1 MAQNGAS
8 TFANGGRKPSNKPRS
23 DAFSLPGIDENEL
36 RARIYAKPQ
45 LKPNP
50 KALRFS
56 GPTPVQLKKNIPT
69 APRLEPLPNLARYQE
84 RQKSL
89 PYTPTSG
96 KTKTPTPPSSSEP
109 EKKKA
114 CRRDVVEPLERV
126 TSPLPSLPDDLKNKQ
141 DKIDSVAQVNAR
153 APQRKGSPKQKTN
166 GHAFAN
172 GGAVVEKTDVIPEGL
187 RDPLQII
194 SLIKENSKLGFLYM
208 TPAVD
213 RSSIEY
219 NPYNLKIVKH
229 SEIDHSDYYTISFEG
244 VTHTCDNEAEFTG
257 LERWEKEYK
266 DYKRLVKIP
275 TFANFR
281 MWKAFVVWRKNV
293 KTKKVTQCKNQLQE
307 NLFIVNASLRPAL
320 LNVREMCYRISDM
333 GLCRVEK
340 GHTYTL
346 DEFRN
351 AQFEQLEEVA
361 GRLAE
366 FRDLVKEVV
375 RSACRTALLE
385 AGFTPDDY
393 FMDMESPMGMYADEY
408 GGPAHSMSS
417 YLMPSG
423 YEMDMYGDAPDKMT
437 YTEQANKRSHCKR
450 LTSFIRLADYLI
462 VNTMHV
468 LAANSVA
475 TLLNYLEEQLQHT
488 PTPAQI
494 QGTSEEMEQEEEK
507 PEGEGIEQKDEQGEL
522 HPLYTTELLLEPQM
536 LLFSPGL
543 DDFQDG
549 LGEVIKKF
557 QDAVLSVQNLVP
569 DQYFDAFTQ
578 PFINGK
584 VEEKT
589 AGDGP
594 SLATMFEDDRHLQGI
609 IQSIK
614 DAISSA
620 FDSAWQYAN
629 TFEPYRQFY
638 QENESLDLEG
648 IRQEEHDVHFFSNSL
663 DKYNSEHEQAVSI
676 LEHRPIGMILVDC
689 KKLKEVLIP
698 SPLKCLEVINDIL
711 PKLAKMRTDTLME
724 FCQDAQFKLEAVPS
738 STTEYVESLSFLDT
752 IQEKVDDIERD
763 ATVVKELYDLIETYK
778 VPTPPEDLAV
788 YQTLRPT
795 VTAVRNVID
804 KSLAERDAN
813 IDKMCTHI
821 DKDIVVLGK
830 EVKEVK
836 QKAQDPKI
844 LDSSS
849 QSQDIIHYLE
859 VLIEKMDSLNNL
871 ALTYKSHQKNF
882 KVEVAKFEEL
892 EEVHAELKL
901 KQALWNSLVEWDVV
915 TDEWLELPFEE
926 LNPETL
932 SNQVMKYAK
941 TVMQLE
947 KGLPPNSVVPIL
959 KDKVEGMRHKLPVIT
974 NLRNPALKPRH
985 WEHIQQIFGY
995 HFTEE
1000 EPLTLGLLN
1009 KIDAFDHT
1017 EAIEEV
1023 SGQASSEASL
1033 EGILKKVEDSWKQT
1047 EFIVLPHR
1055 DSKDVFI
1062 LGGIDDIQ
1070 ALLDDSMINISTI
1083 AGSRHVGPIRPRVDD
1098 WQRQLHLFSETLD
1111 EWMTCQRNWLY
1122 LESIFSAPDIQR
1134 QLPAEA
1140 KMFLT
1145 VDKSWKE
1152 VMRKVHRLP
1161 NALRA
1166 ATQPGLLEIFQNN
1179 NALLDQIQKCLEAY
1193 LESKCVI
1200 FPRFYFLSNDELLEI
1215 LSQTR
1220 NPHAVQPHLQ
1230 KCFDAISKLEFG
1242 SAAQPP
1248 PTPSAAEKPVTPTGE
1263 RPASAGKAAET
1274 KTNDILAMISP
1285 EGERVGLTKGLKARG
1300 NVEDWLGKVEES
1312 MVSSLRKL
1320 AKASI
1325 ADYESRPREE
1335 WVTLHPSQVVLT
1347 VSQTMWCRDITEC
1360 LVTEGDRLEAMK
1372 EAEQMCVTNLN
1383 KLAALVRGELP
1394 KLTRNILCALITID
1408 VHARDIVTGMVEHQ
1422 VDNVNSFE
1430 WVKQLRYYWDPDL
1443 DNCVVR
1449 MSNSLYIYGY
1459 EYLGASPRLVIT
1471 PLTDRCYLCLMG
1483 ALQLDLGG
1491 APAGPAGTGKTETT
1505 KDLAKAL
1512 AKQCVVFNC
1521 SEGLDFK
1528 MMGRFFSG
1536 LAQSG
1541 AWCCFDEF
1549 NRIDIEVL
1557 SVIAQQLLTIRNAKV
1572 AKASRFMFE
1581 GREIKLIPSCAAFI
1595 TMNPGYAG
1603 RTELPDNL
1611 KALFRPM
1618 AMMVPDYA
1626 LIAEV
1631 ILYSEGFESSKNL
1644 ARKMVQM
1651 YRLCSEQL
1659 SQQDHYDFGMR
1670 AVKSVLVMA
1679 GALKRGNPNL
1689 NEDIVL
1695 IRALRDSNLPK
1706 FLKQDAELFR
1716 AILSDLFP
1724 GKEIPDHDYGKLQAT
1739 IEECLLKKGCQVVP
1753 SMVKKTIQLYETM
1766 IVRHGVMTVGPTG
1779 GGKTTSYE
1787 VLKDT
1792 LTTLHEEGDEN
1803 PYYQKV
1809 RTYVLNPKAV
1819 SMGELYGEINKLT
1832 MEWRDGL
1839 MAVTVRVCVQDTTE
1853 DHKWIVCDG
1862 PVDAL
1867 WIENMNTV
1875 LDDNKML
1882 CLANSERIKLNNTI
1896 HMLFEVQDLAVASP
1910 ATVSRCGMVYMD
1922 PYELGW
1928 RPYVKSWMQ
1937 RTCTKMKD
1945 ETKEYLMNLFE
1956 NYVDNGLNFAR
1967 KKCVQAMQQ
1976 VDINKVTTMCC
1987 LLESFFFPE
1996 KGGPDFNMDAN
2007 KLHSLI
2013 CTAFLFSFLWS
2024 IGGNL
2029 VESSMDAFDTFSRDL
2044 FSDTQ
2049 DVKLPGSGDLFSYF
2063 VDFDTRRL
2071 EPWEKI
2077 IPSFKYS
2084 PEIPYFDLLV
2094 PTVDTVRYGF
2104 LMEKLLVVNRSVMFT
2119 GTTGVGKSVVAKGL
2133 LTDISDK
2140 ANYVPIMMNFSAQ
2153 TSSQRTQEMIE
2164 VKLEKKRKNILG
2176 APAGKRM
2183 IIFVDD
2189 LNMPKLDTYGAQ
2201 PPIELLRQ
2209 YQDFRGFYDREKLF
2223 WKEIHDM
2230 TICAACAPPGGGR
2243 NPVTP
2248 RFLRHFSMF
2257 SIPSSAEHT
2266 LKHIFK
2272 SIVSGFLVDFP
2283 QDVRGC
2289 ADAIV
2294 GASVEIYVR
2303 MSTDLL
2309 PTPAK
2314 SHYVFNLRDLSKCI
2328 QGVLQADP
2336 GVIRDAGQ
2344 IFRLFCHEAQ
2354 RVFHDR
2360 LINKEDKRY
2369 FNAIMSEMAQKHFS
2383 QNVQA
2388 EKFETAPI
2396 LFGDFMKMGAD
2407 PSDRIYEEL
2416 ADISKVKNLL
2426 ADYLD
2431 DYNMNSSK
2439 EMKLVFFMDAIE
2451 HVSRIARMVRQPRGN
2466 ALLVGVGGTGKQS
2479 LTRLA
2484 CHMSGYLCFQIELTR
2499 GYDYSSFR
2507 EDLKKL
2513 YTSAG
2518 VEGKN
2523 TVFLFTDTQI
2533 VVEEFLEDINNIL
2546 NSGEVPNLFEAEE
2559 YEQVL
2564 NGTRPHAKDAGVP
2577 EGDRDAVFNH
2587 FISRVRNNLHV
2598 VLCMSPVGD
2607 AFRTR
2612 CRMFPSLVNCCTID
2626 WFTEWPRE
2634 ALLSVSKNFFEEVD
2648 LGAGDVKERV
2658 AEMCVEIHTSVS
2670 SMADRFYAEL
2680 RRRYYTTP
2688 TSYLELIN
2696 LYLSMLDDKRRQ
2708 LIGARDRVKNG
2719 LKKLLET
2726 NDLVDN
2732 MQVELVALEPQL
2744 KQKSLD
2750 VEKLMDK
2757 LQTDQEEADKVR
2769 KVVSAEEE
2777 VAKGKADETQAIAA
2791 EAQKDLDEA
2800 LPALDAANKAL
2811 DSLDKSDISELRVFT
2826 SPPELVMTVMES
2838 ICILLNSKP
2847 DWAAAKSLLG
2857 DAKFLTR
2864 LMEYNKDN
2872 IPDSTLKKLKKYIDN
2887 PKFTPENVEKVSKA
2901 CRSMVMWVRA
2911 MDLYARVFRTVEP
2924 KKKRLAA
2931 AQVELDAVMATLK
2944 EKQDSLAAVEEKI
2957 AELQAAY
2964 DNSIAEKETLT
2975 KNIAQTAA
2983 RLKRASKLTTALG
2996 DEQGRWTENVAAF
3009 ELEIGN
3015 VVGNVFVAAACV
3027 AYFGAF
3033 TSLYRQE
3040 LISSWIQRC
3049 KELEI
3054 PVSDDFSLINVLA
3067 DPFEIRQWNA
3077 DGLPRD
3083 SVSIENAILV
3093 TRGRRWP
3100 LMIDPQDQANRWIRA
3115 KEAKNGLKV
3124 IKLTDQN
3131 FLRTLENCI
3140 RIGMPVLLEEVG
3152 ETLDPALEPI
3162 LLKQTFTQGGRLLIR
3177 LGDSDIDYDKNFKF
3191 YMTTKLA
3198 NPHYLPEVCIKVTI
3212 INFTVTKSGLE
3223 DQLLSD
3229 VVRLER
3235 PDLEDQRNQLIVRI
3249 NSDKNQLKA
3258 IEDRILKLLF
3268 HSEGN
3273 ILDDEVLINTLNESK
3288 VTSGVISTRLKEA
3301 ETTEEKITLAREKY
3315 RPVATRGSVMY
3326 FVVASMAEVDT
3337 MYQYSLKYFK
3347 QLFNT
3352 CIENS
3357 EKTDDLDKRLQILL
3371 ANCTS
3376 SVYTNVARGLFEK
3389 DKLVFSFML
3398 CGEIMR
3404 QREDISDDEWN
3415 FFLRGS
3421 GSLDKERPSKPDI
3434 AWLTEQTWNTC
3445 CDLEDSLPAF
3455 GGLKQEIVS
3464 KPVIVKIGSI
3474 EACANSPLLT
3484 AGKEDSDGRSTAT
3497 SESTEATEEAEE
3509 QSSLVDRLSSFQKL
3523 VFIKAFREE
3532 KVVFAAVDFVC
3543 ENLGKTFVE
3552 SPSIDLNTLYSD
3564 VGPTTPLIFILSTG
3578 SDPMNAF
3585 LRFARD
3591 MSYSERIQ
3599 AISLGQGQGP
3609 VAEKMIANAT
3619 KTGDWIFLQNCHLAA
3634 SWMLAMETLIKNLSS
3649 PEAEVHEDFRL
3660 FLSSMPTKSFP
3671 VTVLQNS
3678 VKVTN
3683 EPPKGLRANAKRAFG
3698 ELSSDSFENHILGV
3712 TWRKLVFGICFFHAI
3727 IQERKKFGPLGWNIK
3742 YEFNDSDRE
3751 SALDNLKMFL
3761 AEGQI
3766 PWDAL
3771 TFITGE
3777 ITYGGR
3783 VTDAWDQRCLT
3794 TILGRFFA
3802 PAILE
3807 DGYKFSESGIYF
3819 PPGFDGLPEYRD
3831 YIDSLPIADEPEVFG
3846 MHNNANIAF
3855 QTQETNALITTVLE
3869 VQPRLASGGSGK
3881 TSDEIVYELADSI
3894 LSKLPVLLD
3903 MEKADK
3909 AIFDTDEKG
3918 RVNSLTTVL
3927 GQEVDRFNSL
3937 LKVIKT
3943 SLQQLQKAIKGLV
3956 VMSLELDKVYT
3967 NFLNNQVPTMWAN
3980 AAYPSLKPLGSW
3992 VKDLL
3997 LRCMFIEQ
4005 WIERGAPKSFWISG
4019 FFYPQGFLTGTLQ
4032 NHARKYNQPIDQLSF
4047 HYNVL
4052 PHYRSQ
4058 EEVSEARAKL
4068 GPDDTLPMDEEIE
4081 SPEDG
4086 VLVHGLFIDAA
4097 RWDDDKMMLGDAL
4110 DGEMNPPCPI
4120 LHMEP
4125 RMNYTPDPSLYTSPL
4140 YKTSARA
4147 GVLSTTGHSTNFVVA
4162 VYLPTDLSSDFW
4174 IEKGTALLCQLNE

>member
-1 MAQNGAS
+1 M
-8 TFANGGRKPSNKPRS
+8 
-23 DAFSLPGIDENEL
+23 SLFGVG
-36 RARIYAKPQ
+36 PQ
-45 LKPNP
+45 E
-50 KALRFS
+50 A
-56 GPTPVQLKKNIPT
+56 
-69 APRLEPLPNLARYQE
+69 
-84 RQKSL
+84 
-89 PYTPTSG
+89 
-96 KTKTPTPPSSSEP
+96 
-109 EKKKA
+109 
-114 CRRDVVEPLERV
+114 
-126 TSPLPSLPDDLKNKQ
+126 
-141 DKIDSVAQVNAR
+141 
-153 APQRKGSPKQKTN
+153 RKG
-166 GHAFAN
+166 
-172 GGAVVEKTDVIPEGL
+172 
-187 RDPLQII
+187 
-194 SLIKENSKLGFLYM
+194 
-208 TPAVD
+208 
-213 RSSIEY
+213 
-219 NPYNLKIVKH
+219 
-229 SEIDHSDYYTISFEG
+229 
-244 VTHTCDNEAEFTG
+244 
-257 LERWEKEYK
+257 
-266 DYKRLVKIP
+266 
-275 TFANFR
+275 
-281 MWKAFVVWRKNV
+281 
-293 KTKKVTQCKNQLQE
+293 
-307 NLFIVNASLRPAL
+307 
-320 LNVREMCYRISDM
+320 
-333 GLCRVEK
+333 
-340 GHTYTL
+340 
-346 DEFRN
+346 
-351 AQFEQLEEVA
+351 
-361 GRLAE
+361 
-366 FRDLVKEVV
+366 
-375 RSACRTALLE
+375 
-385 AGFTPDDY
+385 
-393 FMDMESPMGMYADEY
+393 
-408 GGPAHSMSS
+408 
-417 YLMPSG
+417 
-423 YEMDMYGDAPDKMT
+423 
-437 YTEQANKRSHCKR
+437 
-450 LTSFIRLADYLI
+450 
-462 VNTMHV
+462 
-468 LAANSVA
+468 
-475 TLLNYLEEQLQHT
+475 
-488 PTPAQI
+488 
-494 QGTSEEMEQEEEK
+494 
-507 PEGEGIEQKDEQGEL
+507 
-522 HPLYTTELLLEPQM
+522 
-536 LLFSPGL
+536 
-543 DDFQDG
+543 
-549 LGEVIKKF
+549 
-557 QDAVLSVQNLVP
+557 
-569 DQYFDAFTQ
+569 
-578 PFINGK
+578 GK
-584 VEEKT
+584 V
-589 AGDGP
+589 
-594 SLATMFEDDRHLQGI
+594 LV
-609 IQSIK
+609 QSI
-614 DAISSA
+614 
-620 FDSAWQYAN
+620 
-629 TFEPYRQFY
+629 
-638 QENESLDLEG
+638 L
-648 IRQEEHDVHFFSNSL
+648 V
-663 DKYNSEHEQAVSI
+663 YNNDRPRGKGGKVLVQSI
-676 LEHRPIGMILVDC
+676 L
-689 KKLKEVLIP
+689 
-698 SPLKCLEVINDIL
+698 
-711 PKLAKMRTDTLME
+711 
-724 FCQDAQFKLEAVPS
+724 
-738 STTEYVESLSFLDT
+738 
-752 IQEKVDDIERD
+752 
-763 ATVVKELYDLIETYK
+763 
-778 VPTPPEDLAV
+778 
-788 YQTLRPT
+788 
-795 VTAVRNVID
+795 
-804 KSLAERDAN
+804 
-813 IDKMCTHI
+813 
-821 DKDIVVLGK
+821 
-830 EVKEVK
+830 
-836 QKAQDPKI
+836 
-844 LDSSS
+844 
-849 QSQDIIHYLE
+849 
-859 VLIEKMDSLNNL
+859 
-871 ALTYKSHQKNF
+871 
-882 KVEVAKFEEL
+882 
-892 EEVHAELKL
+892 
-901 KQALWNSLVEWDVV
+901 
-915 TDEWLELPFEE
+915 
-926 LNPETL
+926 
-932 SNQVMKYAK
+932 
-941 TVMQLE
+941 
-947 KGLPPNSVVPIL
+947 
-959 KDKVEGMRHKLPVIT
+959 
-974 NLRNPALKPRH
+974 
-985 WEHIQQIFGY
+985 
-995 HFTEE
+995 
-1000 EPLTLGLLN
+1000 
-1009 KIDAFDHT
+1009 
-1017 EAIEEV
+1017 
-1023 SGQASSEASL
+1023 
-1033 EGILKKVEDSWKQT
+1033 
-1047 EFIVLPHR
+1047 
-1055 DSKDVFI
+1055 
-1062 LGGIDDIQ
+1062 
-1070 ALLDDSMINISTI
+1070 
-1083 AGSRHVGPIRPRVDD
+1083 
-1098 WQRQLHLFSETLD
+1098 
-1111 EWMTCQRNWLY
+1111 
-1122 LESIFSAPDIQR
+1122 
-1134 QLPAEA
+1134 
-1140 KMFLT
+1140 
-1145 VDKSWKE
+1145 
-1152 VMRKVHRLP
+1152 
-1161 NALRA
+1161 
-1166 ATQPGLLEIFQNN
+1166 
-1179 NALLDQIQKCLEAY
+1179 
-1193 LESKCVI
+1193 
-1200 FPRFYFLSNDELLEI
+1200 
-1215 LSQTR
+1215 
-1220 NPHAVQPHLQ
+1220 
-1230 KCFDAISKLEFG
+1230 
-1242 SAAQPP
+1242 
-1248 PTPSAAEKPVTPTGE
+1248 
-1263 RPASAGKAAET
+1263 
-1274 KTNDILAMISP
+1274 
-1285 EGERVGLTKGLKARG
+1285 
-1300 NVEDWLGKVEES
+1300 
-1312 MVSSLRKL
+1312 
-1320 AKASI
+1320 
-1325 ADYESRPREE
+1325 
-1335 WVTLHPSQVVLT
+1335 
-1347 VSQTMWCRDITEC
+1347 
-1360 LVTEGDRLEAMK
+1360 
-1372 EAEQMCVTNLN
+1372 
-1383 KLAALVRGELP
+1383 
-1394 KLTRNILCALITID
+1394 
-1408 VHARDIVTGMVEHQ
+1408 
-1422 VDNVNSFE
+1422 
-1430 WVKQLRYYWDPDL
+1430 
-1443 DNCVVR
+1443 
-1449 MSNSLYIYGY
+1449 
-1459 EYLGASPRLVIT
+1459 
-1471 PLTDRCYLCLMG
+1471 
-1483 ALQLDLGG
+1483 
-1491 APAGPAGTGKTETT
+1491 
-1505 KDLAKAL
+1505 
-1512 AKQCVVFNC
+1512 
-1521 SEGLDFK
+1521 
-1528 MMGRFFSG
+1528 
-1536 LAQSG
+1536 
-1541 AWCCFDEF
+1541 
-1549 NRIDIEVL
+1549 
-1557 SVIAQQLLTIRNAKV
+1557 
-1572 AKASRFMFE
+1572 
-1581 GREIKLIPSCAAFI
+1581 
-1595 TMNPGYAG
+1595 
-1603 RTELPDNL
+1603 
-1611 KALFRPM
+1611 
-1618 AMMVPDYA
+1618 
-1626 LIAEV
+1626 
-1631 ILYSEGFESSKNL
+1631 
-1644 ARKMVQM
+1644 
-1651 YRLCSEQL
+1651 
-1659 SQQDHYDFGMR
+1659 
-1670 AVKSVLVMA
+1670 
-1679 GALKRGNPNL
+1679 
-1689 NEDIVL
+1689 
-1695 IRALRDSNLPK
+1695 
-1706 FLKQDAELFR
+1706 
-1716 AILSDLFP
+1716 
-1724 GKEIPDHDYGKLQAT
+1724 
-1739 IEECLLKKGCQVVP
+1739 
-1753 SMVKKTIQLYETM
+1753 
-1766 IVRHGVMTVGPTG
+1766 
-1779 GGKTTSYE
+1779 
-1787 VLKDT
+1787 
-1792 LTTLHEEGDEN
+1792 
-1803 PYYQKV
+1803 
-1809 RTYVLNPKAV
+1809 
-1819 SMGELYGEINKLT
+1819 
-1832 MEWRDGL
+1832 
-1839 MAVTVRVCVQDTTE
+1839 
-1853 DHKWIVCDG
+1853 
-1862 PVDAL
+1862 
-1867 WIENMNTV
+1867 
-1875 LDDNKML
+1875 
-1882 CLANSERIKLNNTI
+1882 
-1896 HMLFEVQDLAVASP
+1896 
-1910 ATVSRCGMVYMD
+1910 
-1922 PYELGW
+1922 
-1928 RPYVKSWMQ
+1928 
-1937 RTCTKMKD
+1937 
-1945 ETKEYLMNLFE
+1945 EYLMNLFE

-1996 KGGPDFNMDAN
+1996 RGGPDFNMDTN

-2013 CTAFLFSFLWS
+2013 CTAFLFAFLWS

-2029 VESSMDAFDTFSRDL
+2029 VESSMDAFDSFARDL
-2044 FSDTQ
+2044 FSDTH

-2084 PEIPYFDLLV
+2084 SDIPYFDLLV
-2094 PTVDTVRYGF
+2094 PTVDTVRFGF
-2104 LMEKLLVVNRSVMFT
+2104 LMEKLLAINRSVMFT

-2133 LTDISDK
+2133 LNDISEK

-2283 QDVRGC
+2283 QDVRNC

-2336 GVIRDAGQ
+2336 GVIRDGGQ

-2369 FNAIMSEMAQKHFS
+2369 FNTILSEMSQKHFS
-2383 QNVQA
+2383 QNV
-2388 EKFETAPI
+2388 EPTTFETTPI

-2407 PSDRIYEEL
+2407 PADRIYEEL
-2416 ADISKVKNLL
+2416 ADINKVKSLL

-2499 GYDYSSFR
+2499 GYDYSAFR

-2513 YTSAG
+2513 YNSAG

-2546 NSGEVPNLFEAEE
+2546 NSGEVPNLFEPEE

-2564 NGTRPHAKDAGVP
+2564 NGTRPHAKEAGVP

-2648 LGAGDVKERV
+2648 LGEGDVKERV

-2757 LQTDQEEADKVR
+2757 LQTDQDEADKVR

-2811 DSLDKSDISELRVFT
+2811 DSLDKSDISELKVFT
-2826 SPPELVMTVMES
+2826 TPPELVMTVMES
-2838 ICILLNSKP
+2838 ICILLNAKP
-2847 DWAAAKSLLG
+2847 DWATAKSILG
-2857 DAKFLTR
+2857 DPKFLSK

-2872 IPDSTLKKLKKYIDN
+2872 IADSTLKKLKKYIDN
-2887 PKFTPENVEKVSKA
+2887 PKFTPEIVEKVSKA

-3033 TSLYRQE
+3033 TSLYRHE
-3040 LISSWIQRC
+3040 LISSWIERC
-3049 KELEI
+3049 KDLGI

-3067 DPFEIRQWNA
+3067 DPYEIRQWNA

-3301 ETTEEKITLAREKY
+3301 EMTEEKITAAREKY

-3371 ANCTS
+3371 TNCTS

-3404 QREDISDDEWN
+3404 QREDISDAEWN

-3421 GSLDKERPSKPDI
+3421 GSLDKERPAKPDVP
-3434 AWLTEQTWNTC
+3434 WLSEHTWNTC

-3455 GGLKQEIVS
+3455 SGLKQEIVS
-3464 KPVIVKIGSI
+3464 KPIVVKIGSV
-3474 EACANSPLLT
+3474 EACPNAPLLS
-3484 AGKEDSDGRSTAT
+3484 AGNEGSDGRSTAT
-3497 SESTEATEEAEE
+3497 SESTEATEEGEE
-3509 QSSLVDRLSSFQKL
+3509 QTSLADGLTSFQKL
-3523 VFIKAFREE
+3523 VFVKAFREE

-3552 SPSIDLNTLYSD
+3552 SPSIDLNTLYAD
-3564 VGPTTPLIFILSTG
+3564 VGPVTPLIFILSTG

-3585 LRFARD
+3585 LRFARE

-3619 KTGDWIFLQNCHLAA
+3619 KTGDWVFLQNCHLAA
-3634 SWMLAMETLIKNLSS
+3634 SWMLAMETTIKNLSS

-3660 FLSSMPTKSFP
+3660 FLSSMPSKSFP

-3698 ELSSDSFENHILGV
+3698 ELSSDTFENHILGV
-3712 TWRKLVFGICFFHAI
+3712 TWRKLVFGICFFHSI

-3794 TILGRFFA
+3794 TILGRFFS
-3802 PAILE
+3802 PTILE
-3807 DGYKFSESGIYF
+3807 DGYKFSQSGIYF
-3819 PPGFDGLPEYRD
+3819 PPGFDALPEYRD

-3855 QTQETNALITTVLE
+3855 QTQETNALITAVLE

-3894 LSKLPVLLD
+3894 LSKLPALLD

-3909 AIFDTDEKG
+3909 SMFETDEKG

-3927 GQEVDRFNSL
+3927 GQEVDRFNNL
-3937 LKVIKT
+3937 LKVIKN

-3980 AAYPSLKPLGSW
+3980 AAYPSLKPLASW

-4005 WIERGAPKSFWISG
+4005 WIVHGAPKCFWISG
-4019 FFYPQGFLTGTLQ
+4019 FFFPQGFLTGTLQ
-4032 NHARKYNQPIDQLSF
+4032 NHARKYNLPIDELSF

-4052 PHYRSQ
+4052 PHYRNQ

-4068 GPDDTLPMDEEIE
+4068 DPDATLPMDEEIE

-4097 RWDDDKMMLGDAL
+4097 RWDDEKMMLGDAL

-4162 VYLPTDLSSDFW
+4162 VYLPTDLPSDFW
-4174 IEKGTALLCQLNE
+4174 IEKGTALLSQEYERRNFEGDFDPPILKIAQILISNWASGVDNLTGQEPLETKKDVNLERKAIGDLHFDGKVGKSWVQKLL

>member
-153 APQRKGSPKQKTN
+153 TPQRKGSPKQKTN

-536 LLFSPGL
+536 LLFFPGL

-620 FDSAWQYAN
+620 FDSAWHYAN

-638 QENESLDLEG
+638 QENESLDLEV

-1360 LVTEGDRLEAMK
+1360 LVTEGDRLEAMR

-1882 CLANSERIKLNNTI
+1882 CLANSERIKLNNTM

-2013 CTAFLFSFLWS
+2013 CAAFLFSFLWS

-2164 VKLEKKRKNILG
+2164 VKLEKKRKNIL
-2176 APAGKRM
+2176 
-2183 IIFVDD
+2183 
-2189 LNMPKLDTYGAQ
+2189 
-2201 PPIELLRQ
+2201 
-2209 YQDFRGFYDREKLF
+2209 
-2223 WKEIHDM
+2223 
-2230 TICAACAPPGGGR
+2230 
-2243 NPVTP
+2243 
-2248 RFLRHFSMF
+2248 
-2257 SIPSSAEHT
+2257 
-2266 LKHIFK
+2266 
-2272 SIVSGFLVDFP
+2272 
-2283 QDVRGC
+2283 
-2289 ADAIV
+2289 
-2294 GASVEIYVR
+2294 
-2303 MSTDLL
+2303 
-2309 PTPAK
+2309 
-2314 SHYVFNLRDLSKCI
+2314 
-2328 QGVLQADP
+2328 
-2336 GVIRDAGQ
+2336 
-2344 IFRLFCHEAQ
+2344 
-2354 RVFHDR
+2354 
-2360 LINKEDKRY
+2360 
-2369 FNAIMSEMAQKHFS
+2369 
-2383 QNVQA
+2383 
-2388 EKFETAPI
+2388 
-2396 LFGDFMKMGAD
+2396 
-2407 PSDRIYEEL
+2407 
-2416 ADISKVKNLL
+2416 
-2426 ADYLD
+2426 
-2431 DYNMNSSK
+2431 
-2439 EMKLVFFMDAIE
+2439 
-2451 HVSRIARMVRQPRGN
+2451 
-2466 ALLVGVGGTGKQS
+2466 
-2479 LTRLA
+2479 
-2484 CHMSGYLCFQIELTR
+2484 
-2499 GYDYSSFR
+2499 
-2507 EDLKKL
+2507 
-2513 YTSAG
+2513 
-2518 VEGKN
+2518 
-2523 TVFLFTDTQI
+2523 
-2533 VVEEFLEDINNIL
+2533 
-2546 NSGEVPNLFEAEE
+2546 
-2559 YEQVL
+2559 
-2564 NGTRPHAKDAGVP
+2564 
-2577 EGDRDAVFNH
+2577 
-2587 FISRVRNNLHV
+2587 
-2598 VLCMSPVGD
+2598 
-2607 AFRTR
+2607 
-2612 CRMFPSLVNCCTID
+2612 
-2626 WFTEWPRE
+2626 
-2634 ALLSVSKNFFEEVD
+2634 
-2648 LGAGDVKERV
+2648 
-2658 AEMCVEIHTSVS
+2658 
-2670 SMADRFYAEL
+2670 
-2680 RRRYYTTP
+2680 
-2688 TSYLELIN
+2688 
-2696 LYLSMLDDKRRQ
+2696 
-2708 LIGARDRVKNG
+2708 
-2719 LKKLLET
+2719 
-2726 NDLVDN
+2726 
-2732 MQVELVALEPQL
+2732 
-2744 KQKSLD
+2744 
-2750 VEKLMDK
+2750 
-2757 LQTDQEEADKVR
+2757 
-2769 KVVSAEEE
+2769 
-2777 VAKGKADETQAIAA
+2777 
-2791 EAQKDLDEA
+2791 
-2800 LPALDAANKAL
+2800 
-2811 DSLDKSDISELRVFT
+2811 
-2826 SPPELVMTVMES
+2826 
-2838 ICILLNSKP
+2838 
-2847 DWAAAKSLLG
+2847 
-2857 DAKFLTR
+2857 
-2864 LMEYNKDN
+2864 
-2872 IPDSTLKKLKKYIDN
+2872 
-2887 PKFTPENVEKVSKA
+2887 
-2901 CRSMVMWVRA
+2901 
-2911 MDLYARVFRTVEP
+2911 DLY
-2924 KKKRLAA
+2924 
-2931 AQVELDAVMATLK
+2931 
-2944 EKQDSLAAVEEKI
+2944 SL
-2957 AELQAAY
+2957 
-2964 DNSIAEKETLT
+2964 
-2975 KNIAQTAA
+2975 
-2983 RLKRASKLTTALG
+2983 
-2996 DEQGRWTENVAAF
+2996 
-3009 ELEIGN
+3009 
-3015 VVGNVFVAAACV
+3015 
-3027 AYFGAF
+3027 
-3033 TSLYRQE
+3033 
-3040 LISSWIQRC
+3040 
-3049 KELEI
+3049 
-3054 PVSDDFSLINVLA
+3054 
-3067 DPFEIRQWNA
+3067 
-3077 DGLPRD
+3077 
-3083 SVSIENAILV
+3083 
-3093 TRGRRWP
+3093 
-3100 LMIDPQDQANRWIRA
+3100 M
-3115 KEAKNGLKV
+3115 
-3124 IKLTDQN
+3124 
-3131 FLRTLENCI
+3131 
-3140 RIGMPVLLEEVG
+3140 
-3152 ETLDPALEPI
+3152 
-3162 LLKQTFTQGGRLLIR
+3162 
-3177 LGDSDIDYDKNFKF
+3177 
-3191 YMTTKLA
+3191 
-3198 NPHYLPEVCIKVTI
+3198 
-3212 INFTVTKSGLE
+3212 
-3223 DQLLSD
+3223 
-3229 VVRLER
+3229 
-3235 PDLEDQRNQLIVRI
+3235 
-3249 NSDKNQLKA
+3249 
-3258 IEDRILKLLF
+3258 
-3268 HSEGN
+3268 
-3273 ILDDEVLINTLNESK
+3273 
-3288 VTSGVISTRLKEA
+3288 
-3301 ETTEEKITLAREKY
+3301 
-3315 RPVATRGSVMY
+3315 
-3326 FVVASMAEVDT
+3326 
-3337 MYQYSLKYFK
+3337 
-3347 QLFNT
+3347 
-3352 CIENS
+3352 
-3357 EKTDDLDKRLQILL
+3357 
-3371 ANCTS
+3371 
-3376 SVYTNVARGLFEK
+3376 
-3389 DKLVFSFML
+3389 
-3398 CGEIMR
+3398 
-3404 QREDISDDEWN
+3404 
-3415 FFLRGS
+3415 
-3421 GSLDKERPSKPDI
+3421 
-3434 AWLTEQTWNTC
+3434 
-3445 CDLEDSLPAF
+3445 
-3455 GGLKQEIVS
+3455 
-3464 KPVIVKIGSI
+3464 
-3474 EACANSPLLT
+3474 
-3484 AGKEDSDGRSTAT
+3484 
-3497 SESTEATEEAEE
+3497 
-3509 QSSLVDRLSSFQKL
+3509 
-3523 VFIKAFREE
+3523 
-3532 KVVFAAVDFVC
+3532 
-3543 ENLGKTFVE
+3543 
-3552 SPSIDLNTLYSD
+3552 
-3564 VGPTTPLIFILSTG
+3564 
-3578 SDPMNAF
+3578 
-3585 LRFARD
+3585 
-3591 MSYSERIQ
+3591 
-3599 AISLGQGQGP
+3599 
-3609 VAEKMIANAT
+3609 
-3619 KTGDWIFLQNCHLAA
+3619 
-3634 SWMLAMETLIKNLSS
+3634 
-3649 PEAEVHEDFRL
+3649 
-3660 FLSSMPTKSFP
+3660 
-3671 VTVLQNS
+3671 
-3678 VKVTN
+3678 
-3683 EPPKGLRANAKRAFG
+3683 
-3698 ELSSDSFENHILGV
+3698 
-3712 TWRKLVFGICFFHAI
+3712 
-3727 IQERKKFGPLGWNIK
+3727 
-3742 YEFNDSDRE
+3742 
-3751 SALDNLKMFL
+3751 
-3761 AEGQI
+3761 
-3766 PWDAL
+3766 
-3771 TFITGE
+3771 
-3777 ITYGGR
+3777 
-3783 VTDAWDQRCLT
+3783 
-3794 TILGRFFA
+3794 
-3802 PAILE
+3802 
-3807 DGYKFSESGIYF
+3807 
-3819 PPGFDGLPEYRD
+3819 
-3831 YIDSLPIADEPEVFG
+3831 
-3846 MHNNANIAF
+3846 
-3855 QTQETNALITTVLE
+3855 
-3869 VQPRLASGGSGK
+3869 
-3881 TSDEIVYELADSI
+3881 
-3894 LSKLPVLLD
+3894 
-3903 MEKADK
+3903 
-3909 AIFDTDEKG
+3909 
-3918 RVNSLTTVL
+3918 
-3927 GQEVDRFNSL
+3927 
-3937 LKVIKT
+3937 
-3943 SLQQLQKAIKGLV
+3943 
-3956 VMSLELDKVYT
+3956 
-3967 NFLNNQVPTMWAN
+3967 
-3980 AAYPSLKPLGSW
+3980 
-3992 VKDLL
+3992 
-3997 LRCMFIEQ
+3997 
-4005 WIERGAPKSFWISG
+4005 
-4019 FFYPQGFLTGTLQ
+4019 
-4032 NHARKYNQPIDQLSF
+4032 
-4047 HYNVL
+4047 
-4052 PHYRSQ
+4052 
-4058 EEVSEARAKL
+4058 
-4068 GPDDTLPMDEEIE
+4068 
-4081 SPEDG
+4081 
-4086 VLVHGLFIDAA
+4086 
-4097 RWDDDKMMLGDAL
+4097 
-4110 DGEMNPPCPI
+4110 
-4120 LHMEP
+4120 
-4125 RMNYTPDPSLYTSPL
+4125 
-4140 YKTSARA
+4140 
-4147 GVLSTTGHSTNFVVA
+4147 
-4162 VYLPTDLSSDFW
+4162 
-4174 IEKGTALLCQLNE
+4174 